1 MFGSKAPT
9 AGAPLAACCLG
20 DTATEGVVVG
30 VGTVTGNPVEIRLVL
45 PVAVIPLGSTQPE
58 VVVAA
63 PDELIVVM
71 QFSKKPGILPAIA
84 VTWNVDRVSKS
95 QEYPART
102 EVLSSGDHATPMR
115 GPTAPILS
123 FLNQRSAFT

>member
-9 AGAPLAACCLG
+9 AGAPPAACCAG
-20 DTATEGVVVG
+20 VTATEGVMAG
-30 VGTVTGNPVEIRLVL
+30 VGTAVGNPVEIRLMF
-45 PVAVIPLGSTQPE
+45 PVAVIPFGSTQPE

-84 VTWNVDRVSKS
+84 VTCPWRIGTVSRFN
-95 QEYPART
+95 A
-102 EVLSSGDHATPMR
+102 M
-115 GPTAPILS
+115 
-123 FLNQRSAFT
+123 